1 MLPEMWWL
9 GLGVRVREQGQGEEQ
24 VFLVVCELL
33 EL

>member
-9 GLGVRVREQGQGEEQ
+9 GVRVRVQGQGEEQ